1 MREHSAVQKV
11 VLITGGNRGIGLA
24 AARKLAERGYH
35 VILTSRNVA
44 AGKEAVAAIRQRV
57 PGATVETMQLDL
69 ASFVSIRQFAEA
81 FHAQGLPLHGLINNA
96 GLMVVEKQPKF
107 TADGFELT
115 FGTNHLGH
123 FLLTHLLLPDLL
135 RSAPARVVVVSSQ
148 THMAGIGNGP
158 PVDFDYANLRAEKY
172 YQPEVFYKNSKLAN
186 LWFTYELQRRLEGSG
201 VTANAVCPG
210 YVPATIAEHIPNPVG
225 RWIFKNIVTRFA
237 DTRTVEQG
245 ADSLVFVAADPSLAG
260 VGGKF
265 STDGRL
271 IDSSPD
277 SYEEAKARQ
286 LWDYSCAACGILQFG
301 EPTTHKPLALDSAKE

>member
-1 MREHSAVQKV
+1 MREHSSVQKV
-11 VLITGGNRGIGLA
+11 MLITGGNRGLGLA
-24 AARKLAERGYH
+24 AARKLAERGYR
-35 VILTSRNVA
+35 VILTARNVT
-44 AGKEAVAAIRQRV
+44 AGEAAVAAIRQCA

-69 ASFVSIRQFAEA
+69 ASFASIRQFVEA

-115 FGTNHLGH
+115 FGVNHLGH
-123 FLLTHLLLPDLL
+123 FLLTHLLLPHLL
-135 RSAPARVVVVSSQ
+135 RSAPARLVVVSSQ

-158 PVDFDYANLRAEKY
+158 PVDFDYDNLRAEKY

-186 LWFTYELQRRLEGSG
+186 LWFTYELQRRLAGSE

-210 YVPATIAEHIPNPVG
+210 YVPATSAEHIPNPVG

-245 ADSLVFVAADPSLAG
+245 ADSLVFVAADPSLEG
-260 VGGKF
+260 IGGKF

-271 IDSSPD
+271 ISSSPD
-277 SYEEAKARQ
+277 SYDEAKAKR
-286 LWDYSCAACGILQFG
+286 LWEYSCNACGIEHFG
-301 EPTTHKPLALDSAKE
+301 APSGVV